1 MISTTLGRLKATVH
15 TIFSTIVWND
25 SQGRARALWRIV
37 LPLIP
42 LLVFAVAFAALLV
55 ELALPIPALI
65 FIAQLTLALTAF
77 VVFAVSTRYL
87 DRGRSIWDYGLR
99 ADRRWSLDLLAG
111 FVIGILA
118 VTIPSLAGIATGWY
132 AVSTTF
138 ATNSMALWAGLG
150 LIVMA
155 YLCTGLWEELVYRGV
170 LMTNAAEG
178 LRRWFS
184 RRNTIVV
191 VLILQAVIFGA
202 IHVEQWTM
210 QAPHPAFVVTW
221 ILGGF
226 MFGLLYILSNDLA
239 LPIGV
244 HAAINTAE
252 AALFSQT
259 PPTEGGV
266 PVLVLIEPISESI
279 LAGHGGL
286 LMISRTLLAAILG
299 VLWLGYAR
307 RGDLDPWTHPA
318 MFVSETTFEES

>member
-1 MISTTLGRLKATVH
+1 MTSTTLGRLKATVH
-15 TIFSTIVWND
+15 TILSTIGWND
-25 SQGRARALWRIV
+25 SEGRARALWRIV

-42 LLVFAVAFAALLV
+42 LLIFAAALGALLV
-55 ELALPIPALI
+55 ERDLPIPALI
-65 FIAQLTLALTAF
+65 FVTQLALALAAF

-99 ADRRWSLDLLAG
+99 ADRRWSLDLFAG

-118 VTIPSLAGIATGWY
+118 VTIPSFLGIATGWY

-155 YLCTGLWEELVYRGV
+155 YLFTGFWEELVFRGV

-178 LRRWFS
+178 LRGWFA

-191 VLILQAVIFGA
+191 VLVLQAVIFGV
-202 IHVEQWTM
+202 IHVDQWTV
-210 QAPHPAFVVTW
+210 QAPHPGFVVTW
-221 ILGGF
+221 ILGGL

-252 AALFSQT
+252 AVLFSQT

-279 LAGHGGL
+279 LVGHGGL

-299 VLWLGYAR
+299 TLWLWYAR

-318 MFVSETTFEES
+318 MFVSETTLQES